1 MVKAAIAG
9 IGATEFSKDSGRS
22 ELRLATEAVT
32 AALADAGLSASS
44 VRGLACYAMDNND
57 PSAVAGSLGL
67 NELTFF
73 VQTPGGGGG
82 ACGTVAL
89 ATMAVTRGIADVVVC
104 YRAMNERSGQRFGQQ
119 PVYGPGGM
127 ANSFQVSQ
135 SWLAP
140 FGLGTPA
147 SQMAMSARRYMHQ
160 YGATSEDFGLIAVSD
175 RAYAATNPKAWFYQR
190 PITIEDHQNSRLISD
205 PLHLLDCC
213 QESDGAVALVVTTL
227 ERARDLR
234 QPPIEILSAAQGLGP
249 RWGSMALT
257 EREDMAAAADTAVV
271 GRQLW
276 EQSGLRAADIDV
288 ANIYDHFAPSVLMV
302 LEALGFC
309 GPGEAPAFIR
319 EEGIGVT
326 GRLPLNTNGGQLGE
340 AYIHGYNG
348 IAEVVRQLRGT
359 AVNQVADARHG
370 VVTSGSHVPTS
381 GLVLGRA

>member
-1 MVKAAIAG
+1 MAKAAIVG
-9 IGATEFSKDSGRS
+9 IGATEFSKNSGRS
-22 ELRLATEAVT
+22 ELRLAAEAIT
-32 AALADAGLSASS
+32 AALAEAGLAAGS
-44 VRGLACYAMDNND
+44 VHGLACYAMDNND
-57 PSAVAGSLGL
+57 PSAVAGSLGM
-67 NELTFF
+67 NELTFL

-89 ATMAVTRGIADVVVC
+89 AAMAVTQGIADVVVC
-104 YRAMNERSGQRFGQQ
+104 YRAMNERSGLRFGQ
-119 PVYGPGGM
+119 PAMYAGGGM
-127 ANSFQVSQ
+127 PNSYQVGQ
-135 SWLAP
+135 SWSAP
-140 FGLGTPA
+140 YGLGTPA
-147 SQMAMSARRYMHQ
+147 AQMALSARRYMHQ

-175 RAYAATNPKAWFYQR
+175 RGYAATNPKAWFYQR

-213 QESDGAVALVVTTL
+213 QESDGAVALVITSA
-227 ERARDLR
+227 ERARDMP
-234 QPPIEILSAAQGLGP
+234 QPPIDILGAAQGLGP
-249 RWGSMALT
+249 RWTGMGLT
-257 EREDMAAAADTAVV
+257 ERENMAAAADTAVV
-271 GRQLW
+271 ARQLW
-276 EQSGLRAADIDV
+276 EQSGLIPDDMDV
-288 ANIYDHFAPSVLMV
+288 ASIYDHFAPSVLMV

-319 EEGIGVT
+319 EEGIGID

-359 AVNQVADARHG
+359 AVNQVADASHG